1 MLLLDSNMI
10 IFLLRDAASIP
21 LQTQDI
27 IRRQPDSLLV
37 SIASVWEIEIKRGL
51 GKLDLGGFDWHM
63 PKLAERFTI
72 LDITIDDAVRASRL
86 PLLHR
91 DPFDRMIIAQ
101 ALNRNAIVVTRD
113 VVFRRY
119 SVAMIEG

>member
-1 MLLLDSNMI
+1 MLILDSNI
-10 IFLLRDAASIP
+10 VIWLLNNDPRLSSAAISALDEHIGP
-21 LQTQDI
+21 F
-27 IRRQPDSLLV
+27 SV

-51 GKLDLGGFDWHM
+51 GKLDIGDFDWHM

-72 LDITIDDAVRASRL
+72 LDITINDAVRAARL